1 MTLQLQNVTSQ
12 LAQLHGHAYFR
23 VDEGPLKESIARI
36 ILDDV
41 EEELAELL
49 SDSAFGLE
57 VSVGQ
62 QEGESEPTVS
72 YSVDH
77 PGVVYRSEIGLSRL
91 TDEALE
97 DLAHN
102 LDRMLQGDT
111 PAQEK
116 PASGTVLRKKQDH
129 DHHEQDAAATR
140 LKVSTQWLKSVVPCT
155 DYSYEEIDG
164 KKYIREYYW
173 SRDLIENLVRIKSTK
188 TTPEDLQYVAKECC
202 DGDLDWAKDL
212 IARLKSPN
220 RPEPAPRDQPQ
231 KGGQKGQ
238 PQARQGGQP
247 QARVAGQPQ
256 ARVAGQPQARQA
268 AQAQARQPGQ
278 AQAKQAAPGERVRS
292 RSRNRKPFR
301 QGGKDGQRKSD
312 QPAAPKPPQA

>member
-41 EEELAELL
+41 EEDLAELL
-49 SDSAFGLE
+49 SGSSFGLE

-62 QEGESEPTVS
+62 QEGESEPTVN

-97 DLAHN
+97 DLAQN
-102 LDRMLQGDT
+102 LDRMLQGD
-111 PAQEK
+111 AQAQQK

-173 SRDLIENLVRIKSTK
+173 SRELIENLVRIKSTK

-202 DGDLDWAKDL
+202 EGDLDWAKDL

-220 RPEPAPRDQPQ
+220 RPEPAPKEQPQ

-238 PQARQGGQP
+238 PQAKQG
-247 QARVAGQPQ
+247 GQPQ

-268 AQAQARQPGQ
+268 AQAQVRQPGL

-301 QGGKDGQRKSD
+301 QGGKDGQRKPD
-312 QPAAPKPPQA
+312 QPAGPKPPQG

>member
-41 EEELAELL
+41 EEDLAELL

-62 QEGESEPTVS
+62 QEGESEPIVS

-77 PGVVYRSEIGLSRL
+77 PGVVYRAEIGLSRL
-91 TDEALE
+91 PDEALE

-102 LDRMLQGDT
+102 LDQMLRGDA
-111 PAQEK
+111 PAQDK
-116 PASGTVLRKKQDH
+116 PDSGTVLRKKQDH
-129 DHHEQDAAATR
+129 DHHEQDAAAAR

-212 IARLKSPN
+212 IGRLKSPN
-220 RPEPAPRDQPQ
+220 RPEPVPKDQPQ

-238 PQARQGGQP
+238 PQAKQG
-247 QARVAGQPQ
+247 GQPQ

-268 AQAQARQPGQ
+268 AQAQVRQPGQ

-301 QGGKDGQRKSD
+301 QGGKDGQRKPD

>member
-23 VDEGPLKESIARI
+23 VDEGRLKESLTRI

-41 EEELAELL
+41 EEDLAELL
-49 SDSAFGLE
+49 SNSEFGLE

-91 TDEALE
+91 PDEAME
-97 DLAHN
+97 DLALY
-102 LDRMLQGDT
+102 LDRMLQGDS
-111 PAQEK
+111 PAQENS
-116 PASGTVLRKKQDH
+116 ASATVLRKKQDH
-129 DHHEQDAAATR
+129 DHHEQDAAAVR

-212 IARLKSPN
+212 IGRLKSPN
-220 RPEPAPRDQPQ
+220 RPESAPKDQHQ

-238 PQARQGGQP
+238 PQAKQG
-247 QARVAGQPQ
+247 
-256 ARVAGQPQARQA
+256 GQPQARQA
-268 AQAQARQPGQ
+268 AQAQVRQPGQ

-301 QGGKDGQRKSD
+301 QGGKDGQRKPE
-312 QPAAPKPPQA
+312 QPAGPKPPQA